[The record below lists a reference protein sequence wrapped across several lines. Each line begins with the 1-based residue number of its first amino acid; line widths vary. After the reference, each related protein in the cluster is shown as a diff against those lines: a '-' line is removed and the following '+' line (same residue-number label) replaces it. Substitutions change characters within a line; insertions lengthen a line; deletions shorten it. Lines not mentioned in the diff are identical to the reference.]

1 MSEQANVSVG
11 KPKIGGA
18 IYVAPKGTTVPT
30 SATATLGS
38 AFTCLGYISEDG
50 LSNTNTAS
58 TEEIKAWGGDV
69 VLRPQTEKPD
79 TFTATFIEALN
90 VDVLKAAYGADNVSG
105 TLAGGITV
113 KANSKELPSCVWVA
127 DMVLNGNCL
136 ERIVIANGQVTEVG
150 EIVYKDDTAIGFP
163 LTIAAYPGGWADTT
177 DQDTH
182 KAYIIKQATT

>member
-1 MSEQANVSVG
+1 MSTQANVSVG

-18 IYVAPKGTTVPT
+18 IYVAPAGTTVPT

-105 TLAGGITV
+105 TLTTGITV

-163 LTIAAYPGGWADTT
+163 LTITAYPGGWADTT

>member
-79 TFTATFIEALN
+79 TFTATFIESLN

-105 TLAGGITV
+105 TLANGITV

-163 LTIAAYPGGWADTT
+163 LTITAYPGGWADTT

>member
-1 MSEQANVSVG
+1 MSTQANVSVG

-18 IYVAPKGTTVPT
+18 IYVAPAGTTVPT
-30 SATATLGS
+30 SATETLGS

-79 TFTATFIEALN
+79 TFTATFIESLN
-90 VDVLKAAYGADNVSG
+90 VDVLKAAYGSDNVSG
-105 TLAGGITV
+105 TLATGITV
-113 KANSKELPSCVWVA
+113 KANSKELPSCVWVT

-163 LTIAAYPGGWADTT
+163 LTITAYPGGWADTT